1 MWAFVGEDS
10 SKTDPIHFNG
20 MNIFKG
26 RDGSVAYQIRVEN
39 LSQQSAELQHCR
51 NWSCQ
56 GYQWNQEMNLCMV
69 GQVHGWTAM
78 ECTAPLAMDSCNS
91 YSSSAHQKYTSF
103 KMEI

>member
-51 NWSCQ
+51 N
-56 GYQWNQEMNLCMV
+56 
-69 GQVHGWTAM
+69 
-78 ECTAPLAMDSCNS
+78 
-91 YSSSAHQKYTSF
+91 
-103 KMEI
+103 